1 MKNKM
6 AICEWCFPTLGPSA
20 LKFASD
26 IGFEGIQ
33 LGDLGGA
40 TRRFPMNEKRIQ
52 EAYMQASVDCNIEI
66 QALHLY
72 TLTRE
77 GTMLYPMNSPE
88 GEAAM
93 LSIRNG
99 IDACAAMNIPVFFLS
114 SFFATFIRNDA
125 HDFMNFAA
133 HLKYAVD
140 YASDRGV
147 QVVYESVLPIDRF
160 LRMREIVGDGLKIL
174 YDICNPYFHGSGVP
188 TEEIKRFV
196 EAYGVDVIDQI
207 HVKDRTADFQNW
219 SLLGE
224 GGAHVLETADL
235 IRKIGWSGWLI
246 SETYY
251 FEFDKNDPRGNFDLM
266 ERDLKNMRRI
276 FNW

>member
-6 AICEWCFPTLGPSA
+6 AICEWCFPTLGGTA
-20 LKFASD
+20 LKLASQ

-40 TRRFPMNEKRIQ
+40 SRRFPMNEKPIQ
-52 EAYMQASVDCNIEI
+52 DDYLQAAADNHIEI
-66 QALHLY
+66 ETLHLY

-77 GTMLYPMNSPE
+77 GTMLYPADTPQ
-88 GEAAM
+88 GEEAR
-93 LSIRNG
+93 LSIRKG
-99 IDACAAMNIPVFFLS
+99 VDACVAMNIPVLFIS

-125 HDFMNFAA
+125 HDWQNFADHMRYA
-133 HLKYAVD
+133 VKYAED
-140 YASDRGV
+140 HGIR
-147 QVVYESVLPIDRF
+147 VVYESVLNIERF
-160 LRMREIVGDGLKIL
+160 VRMIEYVPGLKVL

-188 TEEIKRFV
+188 VVEIKRFV
-196 EAYGVDVIDQI
+196 KQFGKDIIDQI

-219 SLLGE
+219 SLLGD
-224 GGAHVLETADL
+224 GGAHIAETAQL
-235 IRKIGWSGWLI
+235 LKEIGWSGWLI

-251 FEFDKNDPRGNFDLM
+251 FEFDKKDPRNNFDLL
-266 ERDLKNMRRI
+266 RADLANMKKY

>member
-1 MKNKM
+1 MKNRM

-20 LKFASD
+20 LRFASD

-40 TRRFPMNEKRIQ
+40 SRRFPMNEPLIQ
-52 EAYMQASVDCNIEI
+52 EAYLQASADYNVEM
-66 QALHLY
+66 QTLHLY

-77 GTMLYPMNSPE
+77 GTMLYPANTPQ
-88 GEAAM
+88 GEEAR
-93 LSIRNG
+93 LSIRKG
-99 IDACAAMNIPVFFLS
+99 VDACVAMKIPVLFIS

-125 HDFMNFAA
+125 HDFQNFAD
-133 HLKYAVD
+133 HMKYACA
-140 YASDRGV
+140 YAKDHGV
-147 QVVYESVLPIDRF
+147 RVVYESVLNIERF
-160 LRMREIVGDGLKIL
+160 LRMLDYVGPDLKVL

-188 TEEIKRFV
+188 VEEIRRFV
-196 EAYGVDVIDQI
+196 SAYGKDIIDQI

-224 GGAHVLETADL
+224 GGAKIADTAQL
-235 IRKIGWSGWLI
+235 LREIGWSGWLI

-251 FEFDKNDPRGNFDLM
+251 FEFDKKDTRNSFELMRNDLA
-266 ERDLKNMRRI
+266 NMKEY

>member
-6 AICEWCFPTLGPSA
+6 SICEWCFPTLGPSA

-26 IGFEGIQ
+26 LGFEGIP

-40 TRRFPMNEKRIQ
+40 TRRFPMNEPRIQ
-52 EAYMQASVDCNIEI
+52 EAYMQASADSNIEI

-77 GTMLYPMNSPE
+77 GTMLHPMNSPE

-93 LSIRNG
+93 LSIRKG
-99 IDACAAMNIPVFFLS
+99 IDACVAMNIPVFFLS

-125 HDFMNFAA
+125 HDFMNFAKL
-133 HLKYAVD
+133 LKYAVD
-140 YASDRGV
+140 YASDKGI
-147 QVVYESVLPIDRF
+147 QVVYESVLQIDRF
-160 LRMREIVGDGLKIL
+160 LRMREIVGDELKIL

-188 TEEIKRFV
+188 VQEIKRFV
-196 EAYGVDVIDQI
+196 DAYGLDVINQI

-219 SLLGE
+219 ALLGE

-235 IRKIGWSGWLI
+235 IHKIGWSGWLI

-251 FEFDKNDPRGNFDLM
+251 FEFDKNDPRGSFDLM

-276 FNW
+276 FNR